1 MSRPLRVNP
10 SPPSP
15 RRSPCVPPSSSPSSS
30 PSAPAATRT
39 ATTLEPATGAP
50 RTADG
55 GADGG
60 TGDGGADGGTGDGGT
75 GSTART
81 GLEGFCDYYVECG
94 GTYYADAQACID
106 ATLGYWD
113 ECRQAELDAFGDCM
127 MAKVECED
135 WNPDAYNPAST
146 PCADEWADVTGK
158 DC

>member
-1 MSRPLRVNP
+1 MRTSILLTLLL
-10 SPPSP
+10 SL
-15 RRSPCVPPSSSPSSS
+15 
-30 PSAPAATRT
+30 SACGDTDSDD
-39 ATTLEPATGAP
+39 TG
-50 RTADG
+50 TS
-55 GADGG
+55 DGG
-60 TGDGGADGGTGDGGT
+60 TADGGADGGTGDGGT